1 MDADLTLEERKSWQE
16 LFEDQPDW
24 DSLPSFKPLRKAD
37 SASLD
42 PQSEH
47 PVDSAS
53 LPSFKSVTKAGRAVP
68 ESALLASRTNAPQK
82 HDHVPEPAP
91 QLTSKVLETE
101 KPPRLVQ
108 NRAWMFVA
116 LVSIS
121 FSALLVLYVIVGNQE
136 PFGTVADTRAIEV
149 QPIPYLAAGAA
160 PLEKALSQTQGQ
172 APPQIRTQPLAQD
185 TRIQPS
191 FDPAAIDALL
201 EGGHALM
208 QSGDIANAR
217 LIFQTAAAL
226 GSSRGAL
233 LLGQTYD
240 ANELKHVTLAGNWKD
255 EAQAELWYKRAAE
268 LGEFA
273 GEVSV
278 RRLELSRL
286 IDEKV
291 PRVSSSQD

>member
-1 MDADLTLEERKSWQE
+1 MDLNLTSEERKSWQE
-16 LFEDQPDW
+16 LDFEDQLDW
-24 DSLPSFKPLRKAD
+24 DSLPSFKPVKKR
-37 SASLD
+37 
-42 PQSEH
+42 
-47 PVDSAS
+47 
-53 LPSFKSVTKAGRAVP
+53 GRTVA
-68 ESALLASRTNAPQK
+68 ESPLLASRTNAPQK
-82 HDHVPEPAP
+82 HDHVPEPTP

-108 NRAWMFVA
+108 SRAWMFVA

-121 FSALLVLYVIVGNQE
+121 FSGLLVLYVIVGNQE
-136 PFGTVADTRAIEV
+136 PFGTVVDTRAIEA
-149 QPIPYLAAGAA
+149 QPMLYLAAGAA
-160 PLEKALSQTQGQ
+160 PFEKAPSQKLGQ
-172 APPQIRTQPLAQD
+172 ALEPTRSQPPAQD
-185 TRIQPS
+185 SRVQPS
-191 FDPAAIDALL
+191 FDPAAIDGLL
-201 EGGHALM
+201 DGGHASM

-217 LIFQTAAAL
+217 RMFQAAAAL

-240 ANELKHVTLAGNWKD
+240 ANALKRVTRAGNWKD

-273 GEVSV
+273 GEVLV

-291 PRVSSSQD
+291 PRTSSSQD

>member
-1 MDADLTLEERKSWQE
+1 MDVDLTSEERKSWQE
-16 LFEDQPDW
+16 LDFEDQLDW
-24 DSLPSFKPLRKAD
+24 DSLPSFKPVK
-37 SASLD
+37 
-42 PQSEH
+42 
-47 PVDSAS
+47 
-53 LPSFKSVTKAGRAVP
+53 KGGRAVA
-68 ESALLASRTNAPQK
+68 ESPLLASRTNAPQK
-82 HDHVPEPAP
+82 HDHVPEPTP
-91 QLTSKVLETE
+91 QLTRKVLETETE

-121 FSALLVLYVIVGNQE
+121 FSGLLVLYVIVGNQE
-136 PFGTVADTRAIEV
+136 PFGTVADTRAIEAR
-149 QPIPYLAAGAA
+149 PMLYLAAGAA
-160 PLEKALSQTQGQ
+160 PFEKAPSQTLGQ
-172 APPQIRTQPLAQD
+172 APEPTRSQPPAQD
-185 TRIQPS
+185 SRVQPS
-191 FDPAAIDALL
+191 FDPAAIDVLL
-201 EGGHALM
+201 DGGHASM

-217 LIFQTAAAL
+217 LMFQAAAAL

-240 ANELKHVTLAGNWKD
+240 ANALKHVTRAGNWKD

-273 GEVSV
+273 GEVLV

-291 PRVSSSQD
+291 PRTSNSQD